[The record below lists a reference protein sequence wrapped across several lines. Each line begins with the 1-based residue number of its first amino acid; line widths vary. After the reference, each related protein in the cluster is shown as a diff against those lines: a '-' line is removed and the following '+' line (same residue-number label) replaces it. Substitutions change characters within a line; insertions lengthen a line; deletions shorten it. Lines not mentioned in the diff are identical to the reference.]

1 MNLLLEN
8 YSKVKKN
15 IRQAQSNLEK
25 SIISWHKD
33 ISKII
38 DKYNLLWKINK
49 ECSKLIKSMLNY
61 NDN

>member
-15 IRQAQSNLEK
+15 IRQAHSNLEK